1 MERKRVSA
9 SNIRAV
15 GYDAGKQLLEIE
27 FSSGS
32 IVQYSGVS
40 PEVHRRFMSSPS
52 PGSFYQDQIDE
63 NFPSKRVRQW
73 KAPGGNGCP
82 VACVDSFASIIPKE
96 VPARAFHQLHTF
108 PKEGIS
114 ENNSIRIDTRTTRSR
129 A

>member
-9 SNIRAV
+9 SNLRAV

-63 NFPSKRVRQW
+63 NFPSRKVR
-73 KAPGGNGCP
+73 
-82 VACVDSFASIIPKE
+82 
-96 VPARAFHQLHTF
+96 
-108 PKEGIS
+108 
-114 ENNSIRIDTRTTRSR
+114 
-129 A
+129 

>member
-63 NFPSKRVRQW
+63 NFPSRKVR
-73 KAPGGNGCP
+73 
-82 VACVDSFASIIPKE
+82 
-96 VPARAFHQLHTF
+96 
-108 PKEGIS
+108 
-114 ENNSIRIDTRTTRSR
+114 
-129 A
+129 